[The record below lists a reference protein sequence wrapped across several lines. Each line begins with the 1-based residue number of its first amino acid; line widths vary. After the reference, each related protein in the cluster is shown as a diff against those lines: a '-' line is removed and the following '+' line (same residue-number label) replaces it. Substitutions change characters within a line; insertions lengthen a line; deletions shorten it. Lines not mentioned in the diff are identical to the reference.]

1 MLNFVKVANQLD
13 QEALPLFYDEGA
25 FRIVLDIYLEKENE
39 FRNIILMIGGFHT
52 TKCVEHCIG
61 KYIQGSAIEESL
73 RQTQV
78 FAVNVVDT
86 ILNGTNYALSLK
98 GYLILASAIGKL
110 KWETFSKHI
119 DLQKFSEI
127 HYINLVKAFQ
137 IPIASKTPEESKIS
151 YHICLNQCLVIKQEF
166 EIFSKPC
173 SERLEICRH
182 RNGNRTLIGLL
193 KNLGATDREGNWEGH
208 LQVIQRLLPFF

>member
-13 QEALPLFYDEGA
+13 QEALPIFYDEGA

-39 FRNIILMIGGFHT
+39 FSNIILILAGFHT
-52 TKCVEHCIG
+52 AKCVEHCIG
-61 KYIQGSAIEESL
+61 KYIQGSAIEERL

-78 FAVNVVDT
+78 FAVNVADT

-98 GYLILASAIGKL
+98 DYLILAGAIGKL

-119 DLQKFSEI
+119 DLHKFSESSKAS
-127 HYINLVKAFQ
+127 KAFQ
-137 IPIASKTPEESKIS
+137 IAIALKNPEESKIS
-151 YHICLNQCLVIKQEF
+151 YHICLNQCQVIKHEF

-173 SERLEICRH
+173 SERSEICRH
-182 RNGNRTLIGLL
+182 RNGNHALIGLL
-193 KNLGATDREGNWEGH
+193 KNLGVTDREGNWEEH
-208 LQVIQRLLPFF
+208 LEVIQRLLPFF